1 MFCDALG
8 NPVTLS
14 DPSSLSAVN
23 DFVEGVI
30 ACEARAVNVLDLA
43 AHDPSAIVLA
53 YCAALHMFAESRN
66 APSNARPF
74 LDKALRAIDAN
85 PAIST
90 RERRFVAAIAA
101 WVAGDTQRAGVL
113 HEEQTGEFPRD
124 LASLKLG
131 QYHRFNAGDAPG
143 MLRQALAAE
152 HAAADVPYF
161 HGMLA
166 FGYEQC
172 HQLDRAETSAR
183 RGIQLCRKE
192 PWAHHAVAHVM
203 LTKRRNQEGH
213 DFMVDVSDTWT
224 GLNSFMLTHNWWHQ
238 ALFAI
243 ELQNFDEALRLYDNR
258 IWGVV
263 KSYSQDQVNAVSLL
277 SRLELRG
284 LDVGE
289 RWQDVATYLVA
300 RTADQ
305 VSPFLDLHYLYGLA
319 RAGKVEADELMQ
331 NIETHAQAR
340 ALTEPIWQRVAVPAA
355 RGLLAHARGNFNA
368 AADCL
373 VKALPEMNAVGGS
386 HAQRD
391 WFEQVYQHAAKR
403 RREPPHKSTP

>member
-30 ACEARAVNVLDLA
+30 SCEARAVNILQIADI
-43 AHDPSAIVLA
+43 DPSAIVQA
-53 YCAALHMFAESRN
+53 YCAALYMFAESRD
-66 APSNARPF
+66 APAKAGPF
-74 LDKALRAIDAN
+74 LENALRAIDAN
-85 PAIST
+85 PAT
-90 RERRFVAAIAA
+90 TLRERRFVAAIAA
-101 WVAGDTQRAGVL
+101 WVAGDTQRAGAL
-113 HEEQTGEFPRD
+113 HEEQAREFPRD

-172 HQLDRAETSAR
+172 HQLEAAETSAH

-203 LTKRRNQEGH
+203 LTKRRNRDGH
-213 DFMVDVSDTWT
+213 AFMTEMSDTWT

-243 ELQNFDEALRLYDNR
+243 ELKALDEALRLYDER
-258 IWGVV
+258 VWGVV

-277 SRLELRG
+277 SRLELCG
-284 LDVGE
+284 VDVGE
-289 RWQDVATYLVA
+289 RWQDVAVYLETRA
-300 RTADQ
+300 ADQ

-319 RAGKVEADELMQ
+319 RAGKPQADELMQ
-331 NIETHAQAR
+331 NIEANAQAR

-403 RREPPHKSTP
+403 RREPPHKSTS